1 MPRILEDLKM
11 RRNNKNHQLFE
22 TNLGPTV
29 ITVYVDMTDLLINI
43 IRII

>member
-1 MPRILEDLKM
+1 MPRMLEDLKM

-22 TNLGPTV
+22 TNLGLTN
-29 ITVYVDMTDLLINI
+29 ITVYVDMTDLLINM